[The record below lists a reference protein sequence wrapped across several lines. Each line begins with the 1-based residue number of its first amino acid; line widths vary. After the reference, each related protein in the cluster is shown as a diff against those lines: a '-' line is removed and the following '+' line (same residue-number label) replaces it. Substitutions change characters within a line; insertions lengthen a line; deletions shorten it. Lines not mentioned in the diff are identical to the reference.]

1 MRPAL
6 IQTRLAEHLDYR
18 IAAWVAVWFKT
29 GHGYDQRLLNTK
41 EADMKSAIVTGGAGG
56 IGGAICEVLAEAGY
70 HIGVFDYDGP
80 AAQAFAARLP
90 SAVGLQ
96 VDITDEG
103 SVAEAVRRF
112 DRVPDVLVN
121 NAGIAAAGGL
131 RQNVATFLRV
141 LQVNIV
147 GAYIMARALTP
158 EMIKRGSGAII
169 NITSIAGSSVNPA
182 NGSYGPSKAG
192 LANLTKAMAL
202 EFAPHGIRVN
212 AVAPGMI
219 NDGMGVAAASD
230 PQIYAK
236 RISMVPAGYLGN
248 GRDVADVVAF
258 LASDKARYVYGQE
271 IVVDGALTL
280 TALRNAVK

>member
-1 MRPAL
+1 
-6 IQTRLAEHLDYR
+6 
-18 IAAWVAVWFKT
+18 
-29 GHGYDQRLLNTK
+29 
-41 EADMKSAIVTGGAGG
+41 MKSAIVTGGAGG
-56 IGGAICEVLAEAGY
+56 IGGAICTALAESGHY
-70 HIGVFDYDGP
+70 VGVFDYDGP
-80 AAQAFAARLP
+80 AAEKLAARLP
-90 SAVGLQ
+90 NAVGLQ
-96 VDITDEG
+96 VDITDEA
-103 SVAEAVRRF
+103 SVTDAVRHF
-112 DRVPDVLVN
+112 GRVPDVLVN
-121 NAGIAAAGGL
+121 NAGIAATGGL
-131 RQNVATFLRV
+131 KQDAAMFLRV
-141 LQVNIV
+141 LQVNVV

-158 EMIKRGSGAII
+158 GMMKRGSGAIV

-202 EFAPHGIRVN
+202 EYAPHGIRVN

-230 PQIYAK
+230 PQIYA
-236 RISMVPAGYLGN
+236 RRVATVPAGRLGS

-271 IVVDGALTL
+271 IIVDGALTL